1 MRWPYRRTV
10 LALTTLAF
18 FATMAARMVISPV
31 VPQIRAD
38 FGVSNTVVGVALTG
52 LWMSYFL
59 SQFPSGVLA
68 DRYGERPVILVSL
81 GGTALASLALA
92 LSPVFFVFVVATLA
106 LGALAGLHYSVGTT
120 LLTRTYDDVGK
131 AIGVHTAGGPIAGL
145 AVPGVAA
152 WVGVRYGWEPA
163 IAIGAVVAGVVFV
176 LFARFVRP
184 TEPQRPAQPMRERFE
199 GGPLLELLRR
209 PPIAFAIGISILSAF
224 VWQATASFLPTFL
237 HEFRGYPEPVAGG
250 VFAAYFLVQ
259 GVASPLVGTASDRY
273 GRDETTAVSL
283 AIAALGFVALVA
295 VPGWLATGFAVVTL
309 GVGLSWSAAFL
320 PRFFD
325 VFTPEEEGAG
335 FGFVRTV
342 YGMLGALGSVGTGL
356 LADAFGWGVAF
367 GVLTAL
373 LVVVCIALV
382 GNRAMGGRY

>member
-1 MRWPYRRTV
+1 MRWPYKRTV

-68 DRYGERPVILVSL
+68 DRYGERPVILLSL

-92 LSPVFFVFVVATLA
+92 LSPVFGVFVVATLA

-163 IAIGAVVAGVVFV
+163 IAIGAVVAGIVFV
-176 LFARFVRP
+176 LFARFVQP

-209 PPIAFAIGISILSAF
+209 PPIAFAIGVSILSAF

-273 GRDETTAVSL
+273 GRDETTAISL

-373 LVVVCIALV
+373 LVTVCAALL
-382 GNRAMGGRY
+382 GNRAVGGRY